1 MRIKQVMGC
10 DNTLA
15 YYERVPGTKTEQ
27 HMTVDLINSKRAKSL
42 QEGNTLNVDML
53 ERT

>member
-1 MRIKQVMGC
+1 MKIKQVMGC
-10 DNTLA
+10 DNSLV

-27 HMTVDLINSKRAKSL
+27 HITVDLINLKRAKSL
-42 QEGNTLNVDML
+42 QEGNTRSVDML